1 MTGGEGRNFNLKK
14 TRLFMSKIN
23 NTCKEVIDR
32 SEWLAIATTG
42 PDGPHLAACW
52 SQSVKT
58 LGYQDDVIR
67 IPAWSYFRTEEN
79 LKRNPRIELLFAS
92 REVSRP
98 KGQGQGCCIIG
109 TGELQTS
116 GPNAEAVKAKFPG
129 TRGALVVTIERAE
142 TQL

>member
-1 MTGGEGRNFNLKK
+1 
-14 TRLFMSKIN
+14 MSKISSI
-23 NTCKEVIDR
+23 CKEVIEK
-32 SEWLAIATTG
+32 SEWFAIATEG

-52 SQSVKT
+52 SQSIRS
-58 LGYQDDVIR
+58 LGYDDDVIR

-79 LKRNPRIELLFAS
+79 LKRNPRVELLFAS
-92 REVSRP
+92 DDVPRP
-98 KGQGQGCCIIG
+98 KGQGQGCRIIG

-116 GPNAEAVKAKFPG
+116 GPNAEAVSAKFPG